1 MPCPTPAPE
10 PRGGRAGGTKGI
22 PPHKLRL
29 IAQQPM
35 NNALMLLRVAPAVAA
50 LLAGPA
56 LAVES
61 KFAPMGQRGEPSS
74 LVPNTGNTS
83 SPSNWRLDPAAT
95 FNGVANAFNGTAYL
109 EFDGGWACSGS
120 LVASQWVLTAAH
132 CFPETSMTVYFGFHA
147 GSALQTSTVDVAG
160 SVVHP
165 GWDGTLDSG
174 ADIALV
180 RLSAPVTGLNIYG
193 LSTTNDVGKTQLIT
207 GYGTTGTGSGTSDPT
222 WGDGAYGH
230 YGYNVADGE
239 SSVIFGAWES
249 FSGETGAYTEPT
261 YGVTYV
267 SDFDFYNGTATQA
280 TRYNTLQRIADVT
293 GGSWTSG
300 TALGVG
306 EALIAGGDSGGG
318 DFVWDA
324 SSGQWLLSAV
334 HSWGW
339 QFCQGRFGTGTAGGG
354 TSCDYRTAN
363 SSSYG
368 DLSGSTAV
376 FSHVA
381 WINSVIAVPEPSTY
395 ALMAM
400 GLFVVSAAARRRR
413 QP

>member
-1 MPCPTPAPE
+1 
-10 PRGGRAGGTKGI
+10 
-22 PPHKLRL
+22 
-29 IAQQPM
+29 M

-50 LLAGPA
+50 LLAGSA
-56 LAVES
+56 MAVES
-61 KFAPMGQRGEPSS
+61 KFAPMSPRGTVSDPA
-74 LVPNTGNTS
+74 PATGNTS
-83 SPSNWRLDPAAT
+83 SPIDWRLDPAAT

-109 EFDGGWACSGS
+109 DVDGIWACSGS

-132 CFPETSMTVYFGFHA
+132 CFPETSMTVFFGFHA
-147 GSALQTSTVDVAG
+147 GAALQTSSVDVAG
-160 SVVHP
+160 SVIHP

-180 RLSAPVTGLNIYG
+180 RLSAPVSGLNIYG
-193 LSTTNDVGKTQLIT
+193 LSTTNDVGKTQLVT
-207 GYGTTGTGSGTSDPT
+207 GYGTSGTGSASGEPG
-222 WGDGAYGH
+222 WADGNYGH
-230 YGYNVADGE
+230 YGYNVADAE
-239 SSVIFGAWES
+239 SSVVFGAWAS
-249 FSGETGAYTEPT
+249 FSGETGAYTAPEF
-261 YGVTYV
+261 GVTYV

-280 TRYNTLQRIADVT
+280 TRYNTLQRIADAT
-293 GGSWTSG
+293 GGSWASG
-300 TALGVG
+300 TALGAG

-318 DFVWDA
+318 DFIWDA
-324 SSGQWLLSAV
+324 ASGQWLLSAV

-354 TSCDYRTAN
+354 TSCDYRAGN

-368 DLSGSTAV
+368 DLSGSTAG

-413 QP
+413 RS